1 MLKKRQGLV
10 ILLFLLIFIFSEFI
24 FDKFSDITNS
34 TILRQTGHYIDYF
47 LEAYFYL
54 AFLFLLICSP
64 ILMSLPKF
72 KNYRKFLVLNFSTVI
87 LFIIFFTLI
96 FNFSLINN
104 TFLIVFYSE
113 LQVKSFII

>member
-47 LEAYFYL
+47 LGAYFYL